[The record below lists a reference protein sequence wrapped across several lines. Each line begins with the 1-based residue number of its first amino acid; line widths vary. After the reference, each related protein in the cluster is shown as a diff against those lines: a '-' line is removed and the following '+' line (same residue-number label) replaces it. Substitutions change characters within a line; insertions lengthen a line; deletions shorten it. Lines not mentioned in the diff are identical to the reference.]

1 MAEGLGTLLRAA
13 GDVRAAGRA
22 VVEALGDDGE
32 LLPSVY
38 LERGGR
44 LRLVAVHG
52 YWQVRD
58 GVQPGAGILGRT
70 FARGAEELVQDVARS
85 AHYLEAGQDVVA
97 ELCVPLDVDGRAGGV
112 LNVEARRP
120 LTGAEVERVREAARL
135 LGARIQELGGTPRE
149 SPGQRLARHAVHLG
163 ELHTVDEIEREALR
177 AALELSP
184 LRSALLL

>member
-58 GVQPGAGILGRT
+58 GVQPRARILRRT
-70 FARGAEELVQDVARS
+70 FARGAEELVPDVARS
-85 AHYLEAGQDVVA
+85 AHYLEAGHDVVA
-97 ELCVPLDVDGRAGGV
+97 QLCVPRAVGGRAGGGPTGG
-112 LNVEARRP
+112 ARRP
-120 LTGAEVERVREAARL
+120 LTGAGVERVRGAARR
-135 LGARIQELGGTPRE
+135 LGARTQELGGPPRE

-184 LRSALLL
+184 L